1 MREVK
6 VVKATLEDASCLTEV
21 MKLTFDEEARRWL
34 SEEKEIIDFNI
45 QPPGYASVER
55 MRYSIEKLHTYKVI
69 VDGSIQGGVILSI
82 TGQTFGRIDR
92 IFIAPLLQGQ
102 GIGSKVMRFI
112 EDEYKGIRIWE
123 LETSSRQKGNLQFYE
138 GHGYKRVF
146 EADDECCYEK
156 RVAAEETSNL
166 NKLYEHLELHG
177 VAVYGANLSNSSI
190 SNSNLEQIHY
200 TNCNM
205 RQSEFR
211 NINFRQASFADL
223 NLARSKFEFVSL
235 GGVHFNSTDLGEGG
249 MSISFKK
256 CDLREG
262 TIEQCDLR
270 DLKIV
275 DSKLGG
281 MTINGIR
288 VDDLLAVYEERR
300 KKENKHI

>member
-21 MKLTFDEEARRWL
+21 MKRSFDEEARKYL
-34 SEEKEIIDFNI
+34 SEGKETIDLNI
-45 QPPGYASVER
+45 QPPGYTSVER

-69 VDGSIQGGVILSI
+69 VDGLIQGGVILTI
-82 TGQTFGRIDR
+82 TGQTFGRVDR

-112 EDEYKGIRIWE
+112 EEEYRRIHIWE

-138 GHGYKRVF
+138 SHGYKRVF
-146 EADDECCYEK
+146 EADNECCYEK
-156 RVAAEETSNL
+156 RVAAEDTSTL
-166 NKLYEHLELHG
+166 NKLYEHFELQDA
-177 VAVYGANLSNSSI
+177 AVYGSNFSKASI
-190 SNSNLEQIHY
+190 TNSNLEQIHY

-223 NLARSKFEFVSL
+223 NLAHSKFEFVSL
-235 GGVHFNSTDLGEGG
+235 GGVHFSSTDLGEEDAP
-249 MSISFKK
+249 ISFNK
-256 CDLREG
+256 CDLKQG
-262 TIEQCDLR
+262 TIEQCDLSG
-270 DLKIV
+270 LKVV
-275 DSKLGG
+275 DSLVDG

-288 VDDLLAVYEERR
+288 VDDLLAAYEERR
-300 KKENKHI
+300 IK